1 MIIHAENNAMN
12 NRELRVLIIDDS
24 ENDALL
30 IIRELKKGGY
40 HPVWERVDTAD
51 AMKNALD
58 GQSWE
63 IILCDY
69 KMPRFDAPSAIALLR
84 ENNLDIP
91 VIIISGTIGEET
103 AVACMRSGA
112 QDYIMKAN
120 LFRLCP
126 AISRELEETE
136 SRKNKRIAEEALR
149 QSEEKY
155 RTILESID
163 DGYYEVD
170 LAGNFTF
177 CNPAACRIHGY
188 SREEMIGMNKRQY
201 TDREYS
207 EKIFETFNKVYR
219 TGIPANE
226 FDWQIIRK
234 DGTRRYIEASVS
246 PLRNASGKIEGF
258 RGIVRDVTERRQA
271 EEKTREIEERYR
283 ALFDRSLNIIYVI
296 DFEGNFID
304 ANDAALNL
312 FGYQRED
319 LSRLNI
325 TSLMD
330 DDQLRLALKV
340 MGEILETGV
349 QEELVELRM
358 KHKSGAAIFIETQG
372 STVISEGKSV
382 AIQAIARDV
391 TERKRADQKLRE
403 TLDSLKKA
411 VGTTIQVLVSA
422 LESRDPYTAGHQFRV
437 AHLACAIAEE
447 MGLDQ
452 EKIDGIRL
460 AGSIHDIGKLS
471 IPAEILTKPTRLTD
485 LEFSLIKEH
494 PQSGYDMLKHVES
507 PWPLSQVIYQHHER
521 IDGTGY
527 PNQLKGD
534 EIMIE
539 ARIMAVA
546 DVVEAMASH
555 RPYRASLGIEP
566 ALDEIKKNKGILYDD
581 AAASACL
588 KLFQEKGY
596 TFPS

>member
-1 MIIHAENNAMN
+1 MN